1 MVRLQ
6 VVLDSSEA
14 KALNQWAESELRE
27 PRDQIR
33 FVLRQA
39 LKERGLLQDSGK
51 LPATEAHETAT
62 SNNRPSGN

>member
-6 VVLDSSEA
+6 VVLDSTEA
-14 KALNQWAESELRE
+14 NALNRWAASELRE

-39 LKERGLLQDSGK
+39 LKERGLLQGTGK
-51 LPATEAHETAT
+51 VPATEAHETAT
-62 SNNRPSGN
+62 SNDKPSGK

>member
-6 VVLDSSEA
+6 VVLNSTEA
-14 KALNQWAESELRE
+14 KALNRWAESELRE

-39 LKERGLLQDSGK
+39 LKERGLLQGADK
-51 LPATEAHETAT
+51 VPAADAHERAT
-62 SNNRPSGN
+62 SSDMPTEE